1 MDPTRAKIGIATTVA
16 LAFLGA
22 WWWLST
28 ASRPE
33 PVFVAV
39 PPAPPARALTAPPAP
54 QPRPEPRTYHL
65 PRRHEAPPQPRQPA
79 SEPMEKE
86 DIHSFQRAGVAA
98 AGHAK
103 RECVRPWVEEMG
115 EPVEIVLDALLHD
128 GVVVDFRLRTL
139 TEIPD
144 EVLDCVRDQV
154 WSVEW
159 PMADGSGE
167 MSFQNVIA
175 VDPEP

>member
-1 MDPTRAKIGIATTVA
+1 MDPTRAKIVIAAAVT
-16 LAFLGA
+16 LACLGS
-22 WWWLST
+22 WWWLSS

-39 PPAPPARALTAPPAP
+39 PPPRP
-54 QPRPEPRTYHL
+54 QPTPEPRTYHL
-65 PRRHEAPPQPRQPA
+65 TRDASPPPPPLPP
-79 SEPMEKE
+79 SDPMELQ
-86 DIHSFQRAGVAA
+86 DIHSFQRAGVQA

-103 RECVRPWVEEMG
+103 RECVRPWVEAMG
-115 EPVEIVLDALLHD
+115 EPVEIVMDAVLHD

-139 TEIPD
+139 TEIPE

-154 WSVEW
+154 WAIEW
-159 PMADGSGE
+159 PTADASGE

-175 VDPEP
+175 VDPKP